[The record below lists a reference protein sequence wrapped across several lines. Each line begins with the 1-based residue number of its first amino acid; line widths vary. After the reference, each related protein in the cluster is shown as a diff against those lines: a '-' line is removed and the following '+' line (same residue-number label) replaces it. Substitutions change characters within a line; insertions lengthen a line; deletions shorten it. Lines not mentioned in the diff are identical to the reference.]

1 MMLKVPGNNV
11 SEGILAVARIYY
23 DSPKRGLRVVELAIK
38 PKFKEVREFV
48 RTVHAGLACITSV
61 AIAYRE
67 TDHRSALIEL
77 LSTQITLSP

>member
-1 MMLKVPGNNV
+1 MLPVPGNNV
-11 SEGILAVARIYY
+11 PEGILAVARIYY

-48 RTVHAGLACITSV
+48 RTVHTGLACITSV
-61 AIAYRE
+61 AITYSKA
-67 TDHRSALIEL
+67 DHRSALIEL